1 MQDNAS
7 KSPETHQLS
16 RRKWLSAAMVASLA
30 AAYGTLT
37 TFALRFIFPERL
49 TGPPQR
55 VFLGFTRDL
64 GVGESRA
71 VRLPS
76 GDQLLL
82 SNSGQIDPVTG
93 SVFLAFSNRCPHLG
107 CKVHWESQESR
118 FYCPCHQGVF
128 DPAGRA
134 TSGPPADS
142 GKNLKP
148 YRLEI
153 KGQSIYVLLERV

>member
-1 MQDNAS
+1 MRMQDNAS
-7 KSPETHQLS
+7 IPPEIYQLS
-16 RRKWLSAAMVASLA
+16 RRKWLLAAMVVSLA

-49 TGPPQR
+49 AGPPQR
-55 VFLGFTRDL
+55 VFLGFTHEL

-82 SNSGQIDPVTG
+82 SNSGQINPDSG

-107 CKVHWESQESR
+107 CKVHSLCE
-118 FYCPCHQGVF
+118 F
-128 DPAGRA
+128 AG
-134 TSGPPADS
+134 D
-142 GKNLKP
+142 
-148 YRLEI
+148 
-153 KGQSIYVLLERV
+153 Q